1 MAILEAEYLTKMW
14 ERNMCPYCRGAVAK
28 EKRVG
33 SGRKSDGGFCS
44 LQCYASYHALDLAER
59 ARLLKGVPPIK

>member
-1 MAILEAEYLTKMW
+1 MAILEAEYLKKMW
-14 ERNMCPYCRGAVAK
+14 EGNMRPYCRGAVAK

-33 SGRKSDGGFCS
+33 SGQKPDGGFCS
-44 LQCYASYHALDLAER
+44 LQCYAGYHALELAER